1 MSSQPTDMKKYKMM
15 GKYPSLADQLED
27 VADSLLE
34 AAYAVT
40 AIAEQ
45 LREKPTKR
53 GKDGGA
59 FSKERQDGGR
69 RASKARRI
77 VAKF

>member
-53 GKDGGA
+53 GKDGG
-59 FSKERQDGGR
+59 R
-69 RASKARRI
+69 RASKPRRI

>member
-1 MSSQPTDMKKYKMM
+1 M
-15 GKYPSLADQLED
+15 GRPWHPSLADQLED
-27 VADSLLE
+27 VADKLLE

-53 GKDGGA
+53 GKDGRA
-59 FSKERQDGGR
+59 ISKDHLRN
-69 RASKARRI
+69 
-77 VAKF
+77 